1 MRKFLTWMVSGAL
14 AGMIVATIAAPYV
27 LETLLASTGAK
38 DAMCQCTELVNN
50 TARLLIKTQ
59 LWGGVV
65 GAVLFPLGAW
75 LARRQFGRP
84 STPGAAKDGET
95 VGAPGPR

>member
-50 TARLLIKTQ
+50 TAPFVT
-59 LWGGVV
+59 
-65 GAVLFPLGAW
+65 A
-75 LARRQFGRP
+75 LAL
-84 STPGAAKDGET
+84 AATWPFEDALP
-95 VGAPGPR
+95 VIS